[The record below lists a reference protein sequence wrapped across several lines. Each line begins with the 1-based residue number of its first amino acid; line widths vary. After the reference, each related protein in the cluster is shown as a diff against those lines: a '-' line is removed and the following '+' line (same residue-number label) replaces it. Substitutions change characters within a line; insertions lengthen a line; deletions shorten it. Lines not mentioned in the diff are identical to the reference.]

1 MSDALDVL
9 RRECRFE
16 TAPDATV
23 LLRSVSRAAQRG
35 SATVVLLDEDR
46 RLVDLVMVEDGSE
59 ELVAV
64 VEAVC
69 EALIPDV
76 TDMLL
81 VTDRSG
87 ETPCDRPDD
96 ELVWIELVELTDSW
110 DITLL
115 DWFVVSGRYSF
126 SVAEF
131 APIPAQW

>member
-1 MSDALDVL
+1 VSDALDVL
-9 RRECRFE
+9 RRECCFE
-16 TAPDATV
+16 AAPDATV
-23 LLRSVSRAAQRG
+23 LLQSVSRADRRG

-46 RLVDLVMVEDGSE
+46 RLVDLLMVDDGGD
-59 ELVAV
+59 ELLAV
-64 VEAVC
+64 VRAVC

-96 ELVWIELVELTDSW
+96 ELVWMELVELTDSW

-131 APIPAQW
+131 APTPAQW